1 MSSASLLKKRIGWFV
16 LAAVVLMIVAFANR
30 EDPKKE
36 TQQTPDAVPV
46 EVATVSAEPLT
57 ETVDAVG
64 TVSAL
69 HDVNV
74 GSETA
79 GRVLKVLFNLG
90 DVVRTG
96 QTLVVVDNELKAAAL
111 DQAKAQALAAETNY
125 GKTQHDFARAESL
138 YQSRDIADAELEGN
152 RLALHS
158 AEAQYKGAQAALRAA
173 ARQMSDTK
181 IKSPI
186 DGVIASKRIEVGE
199 MVSPGKEVA
208 NIVDIATV
216 KIKLG
221 IAEEYIA
228 KVAQRQK
235 AALRI
240 DARPDLRL
248 EGTVLAVGAKTESP
262 TGHTYPVE
270 VVVKN
275 TKARDLKVG
284 MFVRVQIATRAVR
297 NALSI
302 PVESVVNSDAAPH
315 VFVVENGVARLRSV
329 RLGVRSVDKC
339 QILDGL
345 KAGDTIVSFGQKDL
359 RDGSAVLV
367 K

>member
-1 MSSASLLKKRIGWFV
+1 MSAASFLRKRVGWFV
-16 LAAVVLMIVAFANR
+16 LVAVVLMVAAFANH
-30 EDPKKE
+30 EDAPKAV
-36 TQQTPDAVPV
+36 QQSPDSVPV
-46 EVATVSAEPLT
+46 EVTRVNAEGLT

-74 GSETA
+74 SSETG
-79 GRVLKVLFNLG
+79 GRVTKVLFNLG
-90 DVVRTG
+90 DVVHAG
-96 QTLVVVDNELKAAAL
+96 ETLVVVDDELKAAAL

-125 GKTQHDFARAESL
+125 SKAQHDFARAESL
-138 YQSRDIADAELEGN
+138 YKSHDIADVELEGN

-158 AEAQYKGAQAALRAA
+158 AEAQQKGAQAALRAA
-173 ARQMSDTK
+173 ARQMSDTR

-186 DGVIASKRIEVGE
+186 DGVVASRRIELGE
-199 MVSPGKEVA
+199 MVTPGREVA

-221 IAEEYIA
+221 IAEENIP
-228 KVAQRQK
+228 KVVPRQK
-235 AALRI
+235 AALHI
-240 DARPDLRL
+240 DARPDLRF
-248 EGTVLAVGAKTESP
+248 EGRVLAVGSKTESS

-275 TKARDLKVG
+275 TKSLDLKVG
-284 MFVRVQIATRAVR
+284 MFVRVQIATKAVK

-302 PVESVVNSDAAPH
+302 PIESVVNGDTAPH
-315 VFVVENGVARLRSV
+315 VFVVENGIARV
-329 RLGVRSVDKC
+329 RTVKLGIRAADKC

-345 KAGDTIVSFGQKDL
+345 KEGETIVSFGQKDL
-359 RDGSAVLV
+359 KDGTAVLV